1 MYSQVDDR
9 HRAVEDPTFTV
20 VLQFHSEEDEPFQG
34 SPQLPEIFL
43 FVARSGL
50 PFEQFPECTALH
62 CPPIA
67 ACRTG
72 RLGGFNACLPSEI
85 P

>member
-1 MYSQVDDR
+1 MIVPLSHATAVAVYVRMPSMYSQVDDR

-34 SPQLPEIFL
+34 SPRLPEIFL

-50 PFEQFPECTALH
+50 PFEQFPEWTTLH
-62 CPPIA
+62 
-67 ACRTG
+67 
-72 RLGGFNACLPSEI
+72 
-85 P
+85 